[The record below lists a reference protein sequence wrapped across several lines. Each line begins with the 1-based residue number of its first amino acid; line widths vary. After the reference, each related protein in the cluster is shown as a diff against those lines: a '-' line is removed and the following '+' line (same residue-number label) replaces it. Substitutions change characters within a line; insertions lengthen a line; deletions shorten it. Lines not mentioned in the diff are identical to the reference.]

1 MSRDRSKDA
10 PKSAADLMRELQK
23 DPEYVARTQQRE
35 RQQQENIASHRH
47 AMEPLLKELAAKGFR
62 VNSLVELRERGANYS
77 AAVPVLLQWLPP
89 MSDRHA
95 KDDIVRTLSVPWAKP
110 AAAPVLIDEF
120 KAANDPTGEG
130 LRWAIANGLTVVADD
145 SVLEELLHFVQD
157 KQYGKAREMLVV
169 ALGNMKDP
177 RAVAVLMNLLDD
189 EQVVGHAVMA
199 LGKLKAPAARER
211 LKELMQHTT
220 EWVREEA
227 RKALVGIEPSR
238 IH

>member
-1 MSRDRSKDA
+1 
-10 PKSAADLMRELQK
+10 MRELQK
-23 DPEYVARTQQRE
+23 DPEYVARMQQRE
-35 RQQQENIASHRH
+35 RQQQESTASHRQ

-62 VNSLVELRERGANYS
+62 VRSLVELREGGSNYG
-77 AAVPVLLQWLPP
+77 AAVPVLLQWLPRI
-89 MSDRHA
+89 SDRHA
-95 KDDIVRTLSVPWAKP
+95 KEDIVRTLSVPWAKP
-110 AAAPVLIDEF
+110 EAAPLLIREF
-120 KAANDPTGEG
+120 KAANDPTGDG
-130 LRWAIANGLTVVADD
+130 LRWAIANGLAVVADD
-145 SVLEELLHFVQD
+145 AVFEDLLHLVQD

-177 RAVAVLMNLLDD
+177 RAVTVLMNLLDD

-227 RKALVGIEPSR
+227 RKAVAAIEPSG